1 MNFRSLKVL
10 YILFL
15 SIIIV
20 ACQIFITINTYAQ
33 LPTKEIKK
41 QEWIEKNKELKEIY
55 GVNKQLAPGFELASL
70 IALSQFPELIPLK
83 IDIIYSKI
91 KTTMQARP
99 TIWFLLRKKENR
111 GYKVIINSNEKKLK
125 QCALKNIPFDA
136 QVGVLAHEFAHV
148 LHYNSIGTLELL
160 VEGFQYLVSMKFR
173 SKFERAN
180 DLETIERGFGWQ
192 VYHFTDYILNKTDAS
207 EKYKAYKRK
216 IYFSPDEVE
225 EIIISTSD

>member
-1 MNFRSLKVL
+1 MNFRSLKGL

-15 SIIIV
+15 SSILV
-20 ACQIFITINTYAQ
+20 ACQVFITINTYGQ
-33 LPTKEIKK
+33 LPVKEIKK
-41 QEWIEKNKELKEIY
+41 QEWINKKMELKEIN
-55 GVNKQLAPGFELASL
+55 GVNKQLAPDFELASL

-83 IDIIYSKI
+83 IDIVYSKI

-99 TIWFLLRKKENR
+99 TIGFLLRKKENR
-111 GYKVIINSNEKKLK
+111 GYKVFINSNEKKLK

-136 QVGVLAHEFAHV
+136 QVGIMAHEFAHV
-148 LHYNSIGTLELL
+148 LHYNSIGSLELL
-160 VEGFQYLVSMKFR
+160 AEGVRYLLSMKFR

-192 VYHFTDYILNKTDAS
+192 VYHFTDYLLNKTDAS

-216 IYFSPDEVE
+216 IYFSPDELDK
-225 EIIISTSD
+225 IIKSTSD